1 MTKTVK
7 ILLIILGLATVSI
20 FSFRAFQ
27 GPKLANKIEIT
38 SDIISEKSLNYINPS
53 ELKKGEYIELNT
65 NYHSFIIRNDIGQE
79 SIVEGINSSGNI
91 NIYFGYS
98 GIGACEDGPC
108 SDGVDNN
115 YYINKKANYTII
127 PLDKQK
133 VYSTSFHA
141 NLDGGE
147 GSYIRVE
154 SKNKEGV
161 WVSPSGEVMII
172 SDGGRNTR
180 ISSTINS
187 TITPWY
193 TLEIEGKIGPIKLTP
208 LPDKSIIQSLS
219 GPIGEI
225 RIKGLDD
232 RNEYSID
239 GSFDEEIVIVKNID
253 LSSRGLSKEN
263 FGITNFNGDI
273 LKTIPL
279 TYSVLFRTHRGYPS
293 VDMITGVKYNEKI
306 DEPKDINPDEW
317 GLKGWC
323 KDPLCKEHWDF
334 KKDRV
339 TQNTTLHADWGENYE

>member
-27 GPKLANKIEIT
+27 SPKSANKIEIT

-53 ELKKGEYIELNT
+53 ELKKGEYIALST
-65 NYHSFIIRNDIGQE
+65 NYRSFIIRNDIGQE

-91 NIYFGYS
+91 NIYFGY
-98 GIGACEDGPC
+98 APDA
-108 SDGVDNN
+108 DNN

-133 VYSTSFHA
+133 VYSTIFHA
-141 NLDGGE
+141 NLDGGD

-161 WVSPSGEVMII
+161 WFSPSGEVMII

-187 TITPWY
+187 AITPWY
-193 TLEIEGKIGPIKLTP
+193 TLKIEGKIGPIKLTP
-208 LPDKSIIQSLS
+208 FPDKSIIQSFS
-219 GPIGEI
+219 GSIGKI
-225 RIKGLDD
+225 RIKGLDNW
-232 RNEYSID
+232 NEYSID

-279 TYSVLFRTHRGYPS
+279 TYAVLFRTHRGYPS

-306 DEPKDINPDEW
+306 DEPKDIDPDEW